1 MIFTPLIPDPAYST
15 TDAAKASAHFRFRA
29 HLGAHL
35 AKVGHGQHEENT
47 VEVMSLKN

>member
-15 TDAAKASAHFRFRA
+15 TDAAKTSAHFRFR
-29 HLGAHL
+29 AHL